1 MRAQSGKKGGTRSD
15 DEDEDY
21 VKAPGFGDSKTNDE
35 QVAQFYRHWESFHT
49 YKRFMWADEYD
60 SRDAE
65 NRWVRRQMEKEN
77 EDRRKKE
84 KREYVQTVKQLGN
97 KRGRV

>member
-1 MRAQSGKKGGTRSD
+1 
-15 DEDEDY
+15 
-21 VKAPGFGDSKTNDE
+21 
-35 QVAQFYRHWESFHT
+35 
-49 YKRFMWADEYD
+49 MWADEYD